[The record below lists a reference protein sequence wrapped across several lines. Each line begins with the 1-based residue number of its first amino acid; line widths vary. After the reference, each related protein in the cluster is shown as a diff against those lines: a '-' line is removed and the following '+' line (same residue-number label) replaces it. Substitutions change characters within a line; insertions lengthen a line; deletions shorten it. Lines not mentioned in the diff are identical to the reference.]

1 MNKIDWKK
9 FLLSI
14 LLTQGAGGIGAIA
27 TTPKIRSWYSTLIK
41 PTFSPPNWLF
51 GPVWTLLFLMMG
63 VAFYLVWREGKRAH
77 KALKIF
83 GIQLFLNTLWS
94 FLFFGAESPGLA
106 LIEIALL
113 WIMILVTIV
122 NFSKISKT
130 AAWLL
135 VPYLLWVSFASVLNA
150 AIFQLN
156 R

>member
-1 MNKIDWKK
+1 MKKINWKRL
-9 FLLSI
+9 LLSV

-27 TTPKIRSWYSTLIK
+27 TTPKIGTWYSTLVK

-63 VAFYLVWREGKRAH
+63 VAFYLIWMEGKRAH
-77 KALKIF
+77 KALVVF
-83 GIQLFLNTLWS
+83 GIQLVLNILWS
-94 FLFFGAESPGLA
+94 FLFFGAESPGA
-106 LIEIALL
+106 AVIEIVLL

-122 NFSKISKT
+122 KFSKISKT

-135 VPYLLWVSFASVLNA
+135 VPYLFWVSFASILNM